1 MNNIT
6 DLQIKNKIRRVIND
20 LLHEELY
27 NFLLL
32 SPGTSKVS
40 YERFSSL

>member
-20 LLHEELY
+20 SLHEELY
-27 NFLLL
+27 NFIFL
-32 SPGTSKVS
+32 SPGTSKAS
-40 YERFSSL
+40 YERFTSL